1 VIWEVKLDLNLRG
14 KRALATGSFR
24 GIERT
29 IALSLGDFEVVFAIG
44 IAIGSDGYSA
54 LIFR

>member
-1 VIWEVKLDLNLRG
+1 VTWEVKLDLNLRG